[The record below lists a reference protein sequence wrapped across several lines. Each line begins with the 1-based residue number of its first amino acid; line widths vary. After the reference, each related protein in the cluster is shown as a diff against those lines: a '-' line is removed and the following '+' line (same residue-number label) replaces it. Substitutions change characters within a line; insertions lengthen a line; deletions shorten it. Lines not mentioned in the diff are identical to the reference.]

1 MLKFALLNKTKA
13 MKKLSITLVLL
24 ISFSFITSALDI
36 KAEQTKQ
43 NISASKKVST
53 AVKTYDLIGNIKSC
67 KVKTIG
73 EDYSFIS
80 TDVEFD
86 QKGLLVRNQNS
97 YYLYNQDGSFK
108 KGYLKN
114 QANFIVFINING
126 LGQITKISVKNKEM
140 IHSEE
145 AYENNYKYDKNGFLS
160 EFNGLFGSTSYT
172 RNAKGLITSAKS
184 TMDYGDSLEKSI
196 LTYTYTSFDSKGN
209 WVKRNIK
216 SENIIEKD
224 GDVKPSSI
232 TNIKEER
239 TIIYY

>member
-1 MLKFALLNKTKA
+1 

-24 ISFSFITSALDI
+24 ISFSFIISALDI
-36 KAEQTKQ
+36 KTEQTKQ
-43 NISASKKVST
+43 NVSASKIVSP
-53 AVKTYDLIGNIKSC
+53 AVRTFDLIGNIKSC

-73 EDYSFIS
+73 EDYSFTS
-80 TDVEFD
+80 TDVEFN
-86 QKGLLVRNQNS
+86 QNGLLVRNKNS
-97 YYLYNQDGSFK
+97 YYSYNQDGSFK

-114 QANFIVFINING
+114 
-126 LGQITKISVKNKEM
+126 KEM

-145 AYENNYKYDKNGFLS
+145 VYENTYKYDKNGFLS
-160 EFNGLFGSTSYT
+160 YFNGVFGPTSYT
-172 RNAKGLITSAKS
+172 RDAKGLITSAKS
-184 TMDYGDSLEKSI
+184 TMDYGDSLEKSV

-216 SENIIEKD
+216 SENIIEND

>member
-1 MLKFALLNKTKA
+1 

-24 ISFSFITSALDI
+24 ISFSFIISALDI
-36 KAEQTKQ
+36 KTEQTKQ
-43 NISASKKVST
+43 NVSASKIVSP
-53 AVKTYDLIGNIKSC
+53 AVRTFDLIGNIKSC

-73 EDYSFIS
+73 EDYSFTS
-80 TDVEFD
+80 TDVEFN
-86 QKGLLVRNQNS
+86 QNGLLVRNKNS
-97 YYLYNQDGSFK
+97 YYSYNQDGSFK

-114 QANFIVFINING
+114 QNNFIVSININS
-126 LGQITKISVKNKEM
+126 LRQITKISVKNKEM

-145 AYENNYKYDKNGFLS
+145 VYENTYKYDKNGFLS
-160 EFNGLFGSTSYT
+160 YFNGVFGPTSYT
-172 RNAKGLITSAKS
+172 RDAKGLITSAKS
-184 TMDYGDSLEKSI
+184 TMDYGDSLEKSV

-216 SENIIEKD
+216 SENIIEND